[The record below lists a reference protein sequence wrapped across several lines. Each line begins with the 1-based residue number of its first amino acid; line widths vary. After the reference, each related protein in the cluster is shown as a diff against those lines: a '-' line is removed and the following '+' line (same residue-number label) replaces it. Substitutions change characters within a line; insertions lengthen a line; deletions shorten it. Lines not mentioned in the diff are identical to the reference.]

1 MDANPE
7 LFDRHRRRVLRGRA
21 AACYADHAFLK
32 DAMVDDI
39 AARVADTR
47 KSFARVLDLGAH
59 DGRLG
64 ARIAGGCTSGHG
76 ISGIAQLSVG
86 STLARNT
93 SC

>member
-7 LFDRHRRRVLRGRA
+7 LFDRHRRRVLRDRA
-21 AACYADHAFLK
+21 AASYADYAFLK

-39 AARVADTR
+39 AARLADTR

-64 ARIAGGCTSGHG
+64 ARIAGWFPKGPQDRREEQE
-76 ISGIAQLSVG
+76 AG
-86 STLARNT
+86 SAP
-93 SC
+93 